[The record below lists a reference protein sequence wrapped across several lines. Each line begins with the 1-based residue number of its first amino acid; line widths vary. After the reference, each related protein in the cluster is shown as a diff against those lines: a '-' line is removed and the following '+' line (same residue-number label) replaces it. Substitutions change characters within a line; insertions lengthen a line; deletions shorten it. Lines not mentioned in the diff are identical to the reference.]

1 MQEQDINSINQIK
14 FDFKMPNI
22 YTTPNTYTIKLD
34 LKFCNSYKIKFED
47 ASNTS
52 FSIYENIKYNDN
64 DETLSASV
72 SMVDDYEKYIKQ
84 EIFSEKYKSI
94 QKNNIINMPINL
106 NNDQNN
112 FQLIEAESK
121 TQANLNFIGQKD
133 EKNIVFGAEYKDLYI
148 TLDEAQAQNKN
159 NLNFIGQKDEKN
171 IVFGGDVS
179 NSINLNN
186 EENKDM
192 HISLDESQA
201 HSDIH
206 LSGKGSYDASPSVD
220 QPE

>member
-133 EKNIVFGAEYKDLYI
+133 EKNIVFG
-148 TLDEAQAQNKN
+148 
-159 NLNFIGQKDEKN
+159 
-171 IVFGGDVS
+171 GDVS